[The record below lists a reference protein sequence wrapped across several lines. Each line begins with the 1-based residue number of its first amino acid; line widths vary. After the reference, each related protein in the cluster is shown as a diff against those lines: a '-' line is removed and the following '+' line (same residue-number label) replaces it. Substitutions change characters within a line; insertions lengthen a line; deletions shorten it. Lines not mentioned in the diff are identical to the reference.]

1 MALIRKYGLVSG
13 MRFND
18 NRATCCLLICFL
30 GLSAGL
36 ASTGD
41 NSKAYPERIPF
52 VIDRSQFSFGTIFAY
67 GDSRIVYESR
77 YIQRRPG
84 QLYGW
89 RIGGIVGIGAALV
102 RERLT
107 LPSAPETWGE
117 QGDEDGLF
125 LISSDQ
131 TTCLWERNMPV
142 VDETIGN
149 HWGFA
154 EGDPRGI
161 YEIQVTLAGVLLD
174 ELLFFVD

>member
-1 MALIRKYGLVSG
+1 MALICRDGLVIG
-13 MRFND
+13 MRFIYP
-18 NRATCCLLICFL
+18 RAGCFLLTCFL
-30 GLSAGL
+30 GLSAGS

-41 NSKAYPERIPF
+41 NSKAYPDRSPF
-52 VIDRSQFSFGTIFAY
+52 FIDRSQFSFGTIFTY
-67 GDSRIVYESR
+67 GDSLIVYESR
-77 YIQRRPG
+77 YIPRRPG

-117 QGDEDGLF
+117 QGDEDSLF
-125 LISSDQ
+125 CISSDR
-131 TTCLWERNMPV
+131 TTCLWERDMPV
-142 VDETIGN
+142 IDETIGN

>member
-1 MALIRKYGLVSG
+1 MAVIRKNGLVGG
-13 MRFND
+13 MGFNY
-18 NRATCCLLICFL
+18 NLATCCLLICFL
-30 GLSAGL
+30 GLSAGS

-52 VIDRSQFSFGTIFAY
+52 VIDRSQFSFGTIFEF

-125 LISSDQ
+125 LISSDRI
-131 TTCLWERNMPV
+131 TCLWEREMPIV
-142 VDETIGN
+142 NETIGHN
-149 HWGFA
+149 WEFA

>member
-1 MALIRKYGLVSG
+1 MQ
-13 MRFND
+13 FNY
-18 NRATCCLLICFL
+18 NRAVCYLLTCFF
-30 GLSAGL
+30 GLSTIS

-41 NSKAYPERIPF
+41 HSNNYPKRILFP
-52 VIDRSQFSFGTIFAY
+52 IDRSQFSFGTVFEY
-67 GDSRIVYESR
+67 SDSRIVHESR
-77 YIQRRPG
+77 YIPGRPG

-89 RIGGIVGIGAALV
+89 RIGGIVGIGTALV

-125 LISSDQ
+125 MISSDRI
-131 TTCLWERNMPV
+131 TCLWEREMPIV
-142 VDETIGN
+142 NETIGHN
-149 HWGFA
+149 WEFA

>member
-1 MALIRKYGLVSG
+1 MALIRRNGLVDG
-13 MRFND
+13 MRFIYNQ
-18 NRATCCLLICFL
+18 ATCCLLTCFF
-30 GLSAGL
+30 GLSTVS

-41 NSKAYPERIPF
+41 HSNNYPKRILFP
-52 VIDRSQFSFGTIFAY
+52 IDRSQFSFGTVFEY
-67 GDSRIVYESR
+67 SDSRIVHESR
-77 YIQRRPG
+77 YIPRRPG

-89 RIGGIVGIGAALV
+89 RISGIVGIGTALV

-131 TTCLWERNMPV
+131 TTCLWERDMPV

>member
-1 MALIRKYGLVSG
+1 
-13 MRFND
+13 
-18 NRATCCLLICFL
+18 
-30 GLSAGL
+30 
-36 ASTGD
+36 
-41 NSKAYPERIPF
+41 
-52 VIDRSQFSFGTIFAY
+52 
-67 GDSRIVYESR
+67 
-77 YIQRRPG
+77 
-84 QLYGW
+84 
-89 RIGGIVGIGAALV
+89 IVGIGAALV

-117 QGDEDGLF
+117 KGDEDGLF

-131 TTCLWERNMPV
+131 TTCLWERDMPV
-142 VDETIGN
+142 IDETIGN

>member
-1 MALIRKYGLVSG
+1 MVLICTDDLVVG
-13 MRFND
+13 MRFIYP
-18 NRATCCLLICFL
+18 RAVCFL
-30 GLSAGL
+30 LTCLIGLSAGS

-41 NSKAYPERIPF
+41 NSKAYPDRIPF
-52 VIDRSQFSFGTIFAY
+52 VIDRSQFSFGTIFTY

-77 YIQRRPG
+77 CIPRRPG

-89 RIGGIVGIGAALV
+89 RIGGIVGIGAALI

-117 QGDEDGLF
+117 QGDEDSLF
-125 LISSDQ
+125 YISSDR
-131 TTCLWERNMPV
+131 TTCLWERDMPV
-142 VDETIGN
+142 IDETIGN

>member
-1 MALIRKYGLVSG
+1 MVLICTDGLVVG
-13 MRFND
+13 MRFIYP
-18 NRATCCLLICFL
+18 RAVCFLLTCLL
-30 GLSAGL
+30 GLSAGS

-41 NSKAYPERIPF
+41 NSKAYPDRIPF
-52 VIDRSQFSFGTIFAY
+52 VIDRSQFSFGTIFEY

-77 YIQRRPG
+77 YIQRRQG

-89 RIGGIVGIGAALV
+89 RIGGIVGIGAALI

-117 QGDEDGLF
+117 QGDEDSLF
-125 LISSDQ
+125 CISSDR
-131 TTCLWERNMPV
+131 TTCLWERDMPV
-142 VDETIGN
+142 IDETIGN